1 MSKIKVD
8 AISTFR
14 CPCGV
19 GKYYEELAYPLSQ
32 LVDLKTNAEELH
44 VKEEDTPIYNEPK
57 LDYTRNWNRNKD
69 YTGLISDI
77 LFRMPD
83 VVSIQ
88 HESAMYNEKMF
99 DDTGNFLKML
109 DKLHENGIK
118 TVITLHNVPQFDA
131 NYKNDWYKK
140 CNSHFIVTNKLMQ
153 QELKKWEPTAE
164 STIIPLGT
172 TIFEPTETKT
182 ARKILKLPEDT
193 YIITQ
198 TGFYGYDKGMLP
210 LIEAMP
216 EILEKIPN
224 ALLVLAGSLHPLAP
238 KIHKE
243 HLLACFK
250 TAFNL
255 NLKDKVLF
263 TGKFLNEE
271 DLSMFLSAS
280 DIVAVNHQ
288 YVFGLYSSSASAHRA
303 LNCGKPI
310 LMNVHDVRLSEFKD
324 GVHCLKTTN
333 TDIAENIFKLYKD
346 KEFSNKIVQGAKKY
360 SQETSYEN
368 IAQKHLD
375 VYEQVIKK

>member
-1 MSKIKVD
+1 MNKKIKIGLV
-8 AISTFR
+8 STFR

-19 GKYYEELAYPLSQ
+19 AKYSEELCYPLSEI
-32 LVDLKTNAEELH
+32 VDLKIYAEKTNNE
-44 VKEEDTPIYNEPK
+44 TSPIQNK
-57 LDYTRNWNRNKD
+57 TLNYTRNWKRE
-69 YTGLISDI
+69 ISYEELYKNLKEDSPDI
-77 LFRMPD
+77 CHFQFEQAIFQENIR
-83 VVSIQ
+83 
-88 HESAMYNEKMF
+88 
-99 DDTGNFLKML
+99 FLKLL

-140 CNSHFIVTNKLMQ
+140 CNSHFIVTNELMQ

-182 ARKILKLPEDT
+182 ARKILKLPEDA

-263 TGKFLNEE
+263 TGKFLNEK

-346 KEFSNKIVQGAKKY
+346 KEFSNKIIQGAKKY